1 MMEYFSKRLSMVN
14 ASDSHNNDNIITW
27 LVTKIQQRDNLS
39 VKKPNKKKKSD
50 DLVRLAGNLL
60 ASKSVFVLILIY
72 VFIMCY

>member
-1 MMEYFSKRLSMVN
+1 MVN

-60 ASKSVFVLILIY
+60 ASKPVFVLILIY